1 MAKRAESGQIDIIV
15 PMVTVQMGVEG
26 TVLRR
31 VEFLAVR
38 VQEDSAQS
46 SLHAERET
54 FWDQISISMSLD
66 SLGLSCSDLI
76 FPEWLNELLSR

>member
-1 MAKRAESGQIDIIV
+1 MSVMGTAWVRYPCLDQPSVAKRAESGQTDIIV

-54 FWDQISISMSLD
+54 
-66 SLGLSCSDLI
+66 
-76 FPEWLNELLSR
+76 

>member
-1 MAKRAESGQIDIIV
+1 MAKRAESGQTDIIV

-26 TVLRR
+26 MILRR

-54 FWDQISISMSLD
+54 
-66 SLGLSCSDLI
+66 
-76 FPEWLNELLSR
+76 